1 MPRDRLRPAVN
12 CTRSGRKPG
21 KNSTRR
27 PVAVANLPDMVEKH
41 DREEMKREAERA
53 VNEAGGGEA
62 EGFEQSEEA
71 LREAAENF
79 DAGHVPARDATPV
92 EKENPDATY
101 GEADHEYSSETPDDD
116 HD

>member
-1 MPRDRLRPAVN
+1 
-12 CTRSGRKPG
+12 
-21 KNSTRR
+21 
-27 PVAVANLPDMVEKH
+27 MVEKH

-53 VNEAGGGEA
+53 VNEAGGGES

-71 LREAAENF
+71 LIEAAENF
-79 DAGHVPARDATPV
+79 DEGHDPTEDAGPV
-92 EKENPDATY
+92 EAEKSDAVH

>member
-1 MPRDRLRPAVN
+1 
-12 CTRSGRKPG
+12 
-21 KNSTRR
+21 
-27 PVAVANLPDMVEKH
+27 MVEKH

-79 DAGHVPARDATPV
+79 DSGHVPARDATPV

-101 GEADHEYSSETPDDD
+101 GEADHEHSSETPDDD

>member
-1 MPRDRLRPAVN
+1 
-12 CTRSGRKPG
+12 
-21 KNSTRR
+21 
-27 PVAVANLPDMVEKH
+27 MVEKH

-71 LREAAENF
+71 LIEAAENF
-79 DAGHVPARDATPV
+79 DEGRDPMKDAGQV
-92 EKENPDATY
+92 EKERSDAVH
-101 GEADHEYSSETPDDD
+101 GEADHEHSSETPADD